1 QWRHR
6 HRALYKKGATCKREA
21 TVSLTAKMIM
31 AAAAIAVALPSV
43 ADAKSRKPRKPAAAP
58 AQATV
63 NPYARGANLFPPGP
77 LMYLPNDSLGDDP
90 DPFIRLQLMRDL
102 GAHFGG
108 TD

>member
-1 QWRHR
+1 M
-6 HRALYKKGATCKREA
+6 
-21 TVSLTAKMIM
+21 SLTAKMIM

-43 ADAKSRKPRKPAAAP
+43 ADAKSRKHRKPTAASTPFA
-58 AQATV
+58 ASSARGAV
-63 NPYARGANLFPPGP
+63 NPYARGGNLFPPGP
-77 LMYLPNDSLGDDP
+77 VMYGPNDYLGDDP